1 MIEVTIHPRGERPER
16 RRLPAVP
23 VVGAYIYGPEG
34 RLWRVEAVVLG
45 GKAVHVY
52 AAEVSSALAGELTA
66 AWSAWSPWTN
76 GPCTS
81 DPDDCTCPRC
91 AKARI
96 ARRPSKP
103 KRPKQCEVCG
113 ESSTIRPCPVCAAI
127 RAKKAKRK

>member
-1 MIEVTIHPRGERPER
+1 MIDVHLHLRGERPER

-23 VVGAYIYGPEG
+23 VVGAYIIGPEG

-45 GKAVHVY
+45 GKAIHVY
-52 AAEVSSALAGELTA
+52 AVEVSSALAGELTA
-66 AWSAWSPWTN
+66 AWAEWGN

-96 ARRPSKP
+96 ARRSKP
-103 KRPKQCEVCG
+103 
-113 ESSTIRPCPVCAAI
+113 
-127 RAKKAKRK
+127 

>member
-23 VVGAYIYGPEG
+23 VVGAYIIGTER
-34 RLWRVEAVVLG
+34 RLWRVEDVVFDG
-45 GKAVHVY
+45 PTIHVY
-52 AAEVSSALAGELTA
+52 AVEVSSALAGELTA
-66 AWSAWSPWTN
+66 AWAEWGN

-96 ARRPSKP
+96 ARRSKP
-103 KRPKQCEVCG
+103 
-113 ESSTIRPCPVCAAI
+113 
-127 RAKKAKRK
+127 